1 MKVEIIARET
11 IKPTSP
17 TPQSLRD
24 FKLSLIDQLAPHV
37 YASLFFFYSF
47 NGDTDVCASE
57 QSQQLK
63 KSFSDTLAL
72 FYPLA
77 GRLKDNIV
85 IDCSYYGA
93 VYVEAP
99 VDCPL
104 VCLLKQ
110 PNGDK
115 LTQLIPIEIE
125 STESITGGFVSL
137 VQASFFDCDGV
148 AVGVCI
154 SHKLAVTAAV
164 ATFMRCWAA
173 TTTTLGSTTSVSLYD
188 GAALFPP
195 REFSAEIL
203 PITNFIKE
211 KFAIKRFNTSKV
223 AALKALASSASVE
236 RPTRAEVVSLLIW
249 KCTMSAARKNI
260 GFSRLSA
267 MIRVVNIRKRVVP
280 QLSKNSTRNLVG
292 FYTA

>member
-1 MKVEIIARET
+1 MIGEHVPNRNLVLHTFNGLGSKFKELCATVRARDTVINFDELYDKFIEYESYFKRGEKKVELVSRLL
-11 IKPTSP
+11 
-17 TPQSLRD
+17 QM
-24 FKLSLIDQLAPHV
+24 
-37 YASLFFFYSF
+37 
-47 NGDTDVCASE
+47 
-57 QSQQLK
+57 QQ
-63 KSFSDTLAL
+63 
-72 FYPLA
+72 
-77 GRLKDNIV
+77 
-85 IDCSYYGA
+85 
-93 VYVEAP
+93 
-99 VDCPL
+99 
-104 VCLLKQ
+104 
-110 PNGDK
+110 
-115 LTQLIPIEIE
+115 
-125 STESITGGFVSL
+125 
-137 VQASFFDCDGV
+137 
-148 AVGVCI
+148 
-154 SHKLAVTAAV
+154 
-164 ATFMRCWAA
+164 
-173 TTTTLGSTTSVSLYD
+173 VSLYD